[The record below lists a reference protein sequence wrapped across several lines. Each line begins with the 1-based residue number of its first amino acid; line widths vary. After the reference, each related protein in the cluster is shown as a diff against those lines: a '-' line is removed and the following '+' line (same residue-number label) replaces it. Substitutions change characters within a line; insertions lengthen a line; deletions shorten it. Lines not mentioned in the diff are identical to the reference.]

1 MNSSATRQS
10 KHSHPRSGFTAI
22 ELLVT
27 IGIIVLLAG
36 MLLPMIIKALRSG
49 SRARAAAD
57 LSSIDVG
64 LEAYK
69 GDFGTYPTVD
79 VAGTGFAVLGK
90 AMIGPYGD
98 GLAGTNVDDLD
109 PPRYDAGKTY
119 KPGDCVF
126 TGSNNGS
133 DSYVAL
139 AENTGQQPPNPL
151 YWAQLDVHDF
161 QDGPG
166 FKVRAGGK
174 VSGPY
179 LAAGK
184 FKTQGL
190 AIVDITG
197 NPILYFPASARKIN
211 LAMANTFYVS
221 SAGTGTTPAL
231 VTPGVNECMYKF
243 DDNGVTAS
251 ALTNDPGHEPAKALA
266 RMQAMMGAVRNM
278 CTGTAPMGNLATA
291 NGESPLT
298 TAPYILWSC
307 GPDGR
312 FGPTPDLT
320 QLADFKDREAA
331 CRKCDDVTSFNGK

>member
-1 MNSSATRQS
+1 LAWKRTKAT
-10 KHSHPRSGFTAI
+10 
-22 ELLVT
+22 
-27 IGIIVLLAG
+27 
-36 MLLPMIIKALRSG
+36 
-49 SRARAAAD
+49 
-57 LSSIDVG
+57 
-64 LEAYK
+64 
-69 GDFGTYPTVD
+69 FGTYPTVD

-109 PPRYDAGKTY
+109 PPRYDAA
-119 KPGDCVF
+119 KPISPAIASSPA
-126 TGSNNGS
+126 SNNGS

-161 QDGPG
+161 HDGPG

-190 AIVDITG
+190 AIVDITRQPDPLLPG
-197 NPILYFPASARKIN
+197 QPPGRSTCDGEHVLRELCRHGHDASTRDARRER
-211 LAMANTFYVS
+211 VH
-221 SAGTGTTPAL
+221 
-231 VTPGVNECMYKF
+231 VQVRRQR
-243 DDNGVTAS
+243 VTAS

-278 CTGTAPMGNLATA
+278 CTGTAPMGNLATPRRVA
-291 NGESPLT
+291 AYHG
-298 TAPYILWSC
+298 PYILWSC

-312 FGPTPDLT
+312 FGPDSRPHAIGRL
-320 QLADFKDREAA
+320 QG
-331 CRKCDDVTSFNGK
+331 S